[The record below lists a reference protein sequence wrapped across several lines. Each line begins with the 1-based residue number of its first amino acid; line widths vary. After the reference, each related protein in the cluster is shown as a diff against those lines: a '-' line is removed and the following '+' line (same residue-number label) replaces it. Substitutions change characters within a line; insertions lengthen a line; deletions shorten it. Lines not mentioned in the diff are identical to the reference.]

1 MKFDVLTLFPEMIEL
16 LASYSILGK
25 SIAAGRIEVNAIN
38 IRDFSTDKHHRVDDV
53 IYGGGPGMLMTPQPL
68 HDAIMSVQKEE
79 SLVVYLSPQG
89 KKLKQSIVNELSHHK
104 HIILVCGHY
113 EGIDQRIIDQYI
125 DMELSIGDYVLTG
138 GELPAMVVID
148 ALSRFVDGVL
158 GNEESAICD
167 SHYDGLLKYATY
179 TRPRD
184 FQGHV
189 VPEVLLSGNHQKIE
203 DWRKESAL
211 ENTKSKRPDLLQ
223 DTIEQ
228 ND

>member
-1 MKFDVLTLFPEMIEL
+1 MKFDVLTLFPELIEL